1 MCPNIK
7 CYKALIEIEDFI
19 VEKEKKFIWLKN
31 LGFSVEGDSVRK
43 YKWSTSS
50 TEVIIF
56 EVITSCRKEMLYKK
70 TSEQCSKFENKS
82 HIQRKISKYKSL
94 AKVRFGVS

>member
-1 MCPNIK
+1 
-7 CYKALIEIEDFI
+7 
-19 VEKEKKFIWLKN
+19 
-31 LGFSVEGDSVRK
+31 
-43 YKWSTSS
+43 
-50 TEVIIF
+50 
-56 EVITSCRKEMLYKK
+56 MLYKK